1 MDITSLPKGRCTV
14 EDEEDILKKMY
25 YDIIR
30 NIFRDINIVLV
41 LLIAQKAFE
50 KNQAL
55 PKPSHK
61 LTSHVNQ
68 EIHIIHLQK
77 LRSGWIRFSN
87 N

>member
-30 NIFRDINIVLV
+30 NIFTDINIVLV

-50 KNQAL
+50 KN
-55 PKPSHK
+55 
-61 LTSHVNQ
+61 
-68 EIHIIHLQK
+68 
-77 LRSGWIRFSN
+77 
-87 N
+87 